1 MELHIINLKHRSDRL
16 NLLKEELAFQEIT
29 NYKLWEGI
37 LDTQG
42 PKAGIGKAHKQIVK
56 WAKKLNLESIVT
68 AEDDIIFTDKG
79 AYNYFIEHTP
89 LEYDLYLGG
98 IYYGHIENDR
108 SVPDF
113 SGLTLYRIHQRFYDK
128 FLSCDDLGD
137 LDRQLAAKG
146 KFIVC
151 DPFVVKQRVGF
162 SDNILKYIDY
172 DPYLEG
178 RKFFKR

>member
-16 NLLKEELAFQEIT
+16 YLLKEELAFQEIT
-29 NYKLWEGI
+29 NYKLWKGI

-42 PKAGIGKAHKQIVK
+42 PKVGIAKAHKQIVK
-56 WAKKLNLESIVT
+56 WAKKLNLESIVI

-113 SGLTLYRIHQRFYDK
+113 SGLTLYRIHKRFYDK

-172 DPYLEG
+172 DLYLEG